1 MLLITRSPKSSHT
14 SRLRADP
21 TLPDSHF
28 RFFAVKMTKKT
39 TPAPKKT
46 IQTGRIE
53 ATMFR
58 VSIILNIP
66 SYPAILGGDVMR

>member
-1 MLLITRSPKSSHT
+1 MPTELEEMGVLLITRSPKSSYT

-28 RFFAVKMTKKT
+28 RFLAIKMTKKT

-46 IQTGRIE
+46 IQTGRIA
-53 ATMFR
+53 ATRFR
-58 VSIILNIP
+58 VSIILYIP
-66 SYPAILGGDVMR
+66 S